1 MILAVDVQYDE
12 DCGYAAGL
20 LFAAWDDVAPLATLV
35 RQVAGVGDYV
45 PGEFYKRELPCI
57 LALLGELDQL
67 PATIVIDGFVFLDGH
82 SHAGLGKHLYDAL
95 DGKARIIGVAKTAY
109 AGIGDDYRL
118 LRGDSIKP
126 LFITCIGLELAEAR
140 QHIAAMHGPH
150 RMPVLLKTVDRLCRE
165 QALAGAAVI
174 AQEGALPYTP

>member
-1 MILAVDVQYDE
+1 MILAVDVQYDA

-20 LFAAWDDVAPLATLV
+20 LFERWDALTPAATICKK
-35 RQVAGVGDYV
+35 QAGVGEYV

-67 PATIVIDGFVFLDGH
+67 PEVVVIDGFVFLDGH

-95 DGKARIIGVAKTAY
+95 DGKAKVIGVAKTSY
-109 AGIGDDYRL
+109 AGIGDNYKL

-126 LFITCIGLELAEAR
+126 LFITCIGLELAEAKE
-140 QHIAAMHGPH
+140 HIAAMHGPH
-150 RMPVLLKTVDRLCRE
+150 RMPVLLKTVDRICRE
-165 QALAGAAVI
+165 QALAGAAGI
-174 AQEGALPYTP
+174 AQDLPQS

>member
-1 MILAVDVQYDE
+1 MILAVDVQYDQ

-20 LFAAWDDVAPLATLV
+20 LFARWDDVTP
-35 RQVAGVGDYV
+35 VAAFSKKQPGVGEYV

-57 LALLGELDQL
+57 LALLDELEQL
-67 PATIVIDGFVFLDGH
+67 PETIVIDGFVFLDGH

-95 DGKARIIGVAKTAY
+95 DGKAKVIGVAKTSY
-109 AGIGDDYRL
+109 AGIGDDYKL
-118 LRGDSIKP
+118 LRGDSIKA

-140 QHIAAMHGPH
+140 EHIAAMHGPH

-165 QALAGAAVI
+165 QALAGAAGV
-174 AQEGALPYTP
+174 AQDLPQS

>member
-1 MILAVDVQYDE
+1 MILAVDVQYGE
-12 DCGYAAGL
+12 DCGHAAGV
-20 LFAAWDDVAPLATLV
+20 LFAHWDDLAPLACVSKKQT
-35 RQVAGVGDYV
+35 GVGDYV

-67 PATIVIDGFVFLDGH
+67 PETIVIDGFVFLDGH
-82 SHAGLGKHLYDAL
+82 AQAGLGKHLYDAL

-109 AGIGDDYRL
+109 AGIGDDYKL

-126 LFITCIGLELAEAR
+126 LFITCIGLELAEAKEC
-140 QHIAAMHGPH
+140 IAAMHGPH

-165 QALAGAAVI
+165 QALAGTAGI
-174 AQEGALPYTP
+174 APDLPQS